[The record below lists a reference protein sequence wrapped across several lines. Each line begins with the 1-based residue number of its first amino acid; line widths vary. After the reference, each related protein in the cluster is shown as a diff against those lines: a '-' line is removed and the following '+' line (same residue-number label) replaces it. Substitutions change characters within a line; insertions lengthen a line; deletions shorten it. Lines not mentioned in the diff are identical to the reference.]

1 MARRERKIPEIPA
14 CVRKLFDSTVE
25 HQPSLCLQ
33 REEGK
38 IKRKREEQK
47 KRKNTVPL
55 FYVLLRDTLT
65 SSLQ

>member
-47 KRKNTVPL
+47 KKKYGATLLCTAAR
-55 FYVLLRDTLT
+55 YVNE
-65 SSLQ
+65 